1 MLSFYGSHCWPVVRA
16 GDQLAAWALAG
27 ALFGL
32 LALI

>member
-1 MLSFYGSHCWPVVRA
+1 MLSFYGSHWPLMRP
-16 GDQLAAWALAG
+16 GDQLAAWALVA